1 MGMRIITLKSSLV
14 NRSEA
19 SFVGGTSETR
29 FGLAI
34 YRWSVMK
41 CLFLSLLVMSIVMAS
56 LYGPRISALQL
67 LINR

>member
-1 MGMRIITLKSSLV
+1 
-14 NRSEA
+14 
-19 SFVGGTSETR
+19 
-29 FGLAI
+29 
-34 YRWSVMK
+34 MK